1 MGHSIS
7 TGQLGS
13 WYSKP
18 LFKVTIVALIFMLS
32 GFFTPAM
39 AGPALYFTTLVPP
52 KLPKMSYSQC
62 VAKAYRAISLRV
74 GEKSKAK
81 KSYALGWT
89 SDITAVVT
97 CSKVGNTTTATVMV
111 TSPSNAKAKD
121 LLPQLVGDMRTPN
134 F

>member
-13 WYSKP
+13 WHSKP
-18 LFKVTIVALIFMLS
+18 LCAITIVALIFMLS

-39 AGPALYFTTLVPP
+39 AGPALYFRTLVPP
-52 KLPKMSYSQC
+52 QLPKMSYSQC
-62 VAKAYRAISLRV
+62 VGKAYRAITLRV

-97 CSKVGNTTTATVMV
+97 CSKVGNITTATVMV

>member
-1 MGHSIS
+1 MRHSIS

-18 LFKVTIVALIFMLS
+18 LFTITIIALIFMVT

-39 AGPALYFTTLVPP
+39 AGPALYFRTLLPP
-52 KLPKMSYSQC
+52 QLPKMTYSQC
-62 VAKAYRAISLRV
+62 IAKAYRTITLRV
-74 GEKSKAK
+74 DGKTKAK

-97 CSKVGNTTTATVMV
+97 CSKVGNITTATVMV

-121 LLPQLVGDMRTPN
+121 LLPQLVGDMRGPN